1 MAKLIPTFNSSASDM
16 TGGEKRLGQSLED
29 NLGDDYTIW
38 YDVPVGKK
46 NLRPDFTLLHPQ
58 RGLLVLEVKDWKID
72 TIQDANRKS
81 FTIVTDDGVKSVI
94 NPLEQA
100 RKYVLAIKQLLCQ
113 DRDLVQPD
121 GKYAGQ
127 LICPYGYGLVLANIT
142 RKAFIQSELDSILD
156 EYLVICQDEIK
167 PKDPI
172 ALQEK
177 LWGMYP
183 YTFDRAV
190 TPQQVD
196 RIRWLMFPEC
206 RLPSKQL
213 ALFLAEHPIADPD
226 PDIELDT
233 PVAPTEIPND
243 LIQIFDLQQETL
255 ARSLGDGHRV
265 IHGVA
270 GSGKTMIL
278 LYRGNYL
285 ASLAPERPIL
295 IICYNIALASRLREA
310 IASSNLDSIVHVR
323 HFHGWCTD
331 QLRRHR
337 VPFPTQSDTY
347 IADLE
352 RTVREAI
359 ADGRIPAGQ
368 YSSILIDE
376 GHDFEPEWFTMLVGV
391 LDEQNSLLLLY
402 DDAQNLYG
410 GQQKRKKFSFK
421 SVGIEARGRTS
432 ILKTNYRNTIEVLN
446 LAYEFAKDIMQPSDA
461 GDDEQ
466 PLVQP
471 LSAGRRGVPPQ
482 LLRCDSFQEE
492 VKLAIVTVELFQ
504 AEGVPLNEIGIFHSL
519 RFIGEEIYTQ
529 FQAASIPIEWLNKDL
544 ESRHYRPKL
553 ESVKLM
559 TLHSCKGLEFAN
571 VIIPGLGYLPR
582 QNSIPADDARLL
594 YVAMTRTTHRLMMT
608 YDRESDFV
616 KRLRSSVS

>member
-1 MAKLIPTFNSSASDM
+1 M
-16 TGGEKRLGQSLED
+16 TGGEKRMAQSLED
-29 NLGDDYTIW
+29 NLEDDYTVW
-38 YDVPVGKK
+38 YDVPVGDK
-46 NLRPDFTLLHPQ
+46 LVRPDFTILHPH
-58 RGLLVLEVKDWKID
+58 RGILVLEVKDWKLT
-72 TIQDANRKS
+72 TIQTANRNS
-81 FTIVTDDGVKSVI
+81 FELLIENEIKRKT

-100 RKYVLAIKQLLCQ
+100 RRYVLTINKLLSH
-113 DRDLVQPD
+113 DRDLVQPT
-121 GKYAGQ
+121 GKYQGQ
-127 LICPYGYGLVLANIT
+127 LICPYGYGAVLANIT
-142 RKAFIQSELDSILD
+142 RKAFERSELRDVLSEHLI
-156 EYLVICQDEIK
+156 ICQDEIR
-167 PKDPI
+167 PTEAI
-172 ALQEK
+172 ELQER
-177 LWGMYP
+177 LWNMYP
-183 YTFDRAV
+183 YNFSQPIS
-190 TPQQVD
+190 PQQVD

-213 ALFLAEHPIADPD
+213 SLFLKAHPLVVPD
-226 PDIELDT
+226 PDGDLDLPVT
-233 PVAPTEIPND
+233 PQEIPTD

-255 ARSLGDGHRV
+255 ARSLGDGHRI

-278 LYRGNYL
+278 LYRCNYL
-285 ASLAPERPIL
+285 ASLAPVRPIL
-295 IICYNIALASRLREA
+295 VVCYNVALASRLREA
-310 IASSNLDSIVHVR
+310 IASSNLDNIVHVR

-359 ADGRIPAGQ
+359 ADGQIPAGQ

-376 GHDFEPEWFTMLVGV
+376 GHDFEPEWFTMLVHV
-391 LDEQNSLLLLY
+391 LYEQNSLLLLY

-471 LSAGRRGVPPQ
+471 LSVGRRGIPPQ
-482 LLRCDSFQEE
+482 LTRCDSFQAE
-492 VKLAIVTVELFQ
+492 VKLAIATVAQFQ
-504 AEGVPLNEIGIFHSL
+504 TEGVPLNEIGIFHGL
-519 RFIGEEIYTQ
+519 RFIGEQIYTQ
-529 FQAASIPIEWLNKDL
+529 FQAAGIPIEWLNKDL

-559 TLHSCKGLEFAN
+559 TMHSCKGLEFAN

-594 YVAMTRTTHRLMMT
+594 YVAMTRSTHRLMMS

-616 KRLRSSVS
+616 RRLLAIRQENAAIRPK